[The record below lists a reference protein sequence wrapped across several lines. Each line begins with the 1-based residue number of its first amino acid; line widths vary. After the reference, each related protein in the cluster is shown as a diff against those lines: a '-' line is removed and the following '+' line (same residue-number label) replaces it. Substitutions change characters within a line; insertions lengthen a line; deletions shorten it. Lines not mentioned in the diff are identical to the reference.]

1 MTRRFSMVRNLL
13 ILLILWLYVIGWYNA
28 FLLCKVCFRSDEHR
42 CEQPLYYSHNE
53 YWFFLLE
60 AHKERCLFVNLP
72 FLTDRDAWLHLKS
85 KWCFFVSRYNNRILR
100 SIDNRT
106 QKTVVSLTF
115 SYRTYSLFKVASITK
130 RWLFRM
136 FLVRKS
142 S

>member
-1 MTRRFSMVRNLL
+1 MTRRFSTGRDLL
-13 ILLILWLYVIGWYNA
+13 IVLILWLYVIGWYNA
-28 FLLCKVCFRSDEHR
+28 FLLCKVCFRSDQHR
-42 CEQPLYYSHNE
+42 CEQSLYYSHNE
-53 YWFFLLE
+53 YWFFRLG
-60 AHKERCLFVNLP
+60 AQKERCLFVNLS
-72 FLTDRDAWLHLKS
+72 FLTDRDVWLHLKS
-85 KWCFFVSRYNNRILR
+85 KWCLLSRYNNRILK

-115 SYRTYSLFKVASITK
+115 SYRTYSLFEVASITK